1 VRQAGSVDALVAALR
16 EGRVFARHGGL
27 YCNGSPWRS
36 ADLIPCTWWVA
47 SVARDIRPEAGQAVF
62 VMDLIGVSIPVTAI
76 AIEVEPAGL
85 FAAFRTHLRL
95 GEDGVWRDA
104 GRDAAVT
111 ETAEREAVPETP
123 SPETLPEAAVP
134 EALPE
139 VAPAKAGHRKGGEVD
154 WKSLRWFPHA
164 NELALAIVAENA
176 ALSHGGVALEII
188 VRWKLE
194 LKHPDPRRLETFVAD
209 RRRAAELSPCK
220 RKQPSR

>member
-1 VRQAGSVDALVAALR
+1 LQWLAVAFGGSHPLYL
-16 EGRVFARHGGL
+16 GG
-27 YCNGSPWRS
+27 
-36 ADLIPCTWWVA
+36 A

-62 VMDLIGVSIPVTAI
+62 VLDLIGVSIPVTAI

-95 GEDGVWRDA
+95 GDDGVWSDA
-104 GRDAAVT
+104 GKDAPVT
-111 ETAEREAVPETP
+111 ETAAREAVPEAP
-123 SPETLPEAAVP
+123 SPETVPEAAVP

-139 VAPAKAGHRKGGEVD
+139 VVPEALPAKAGHRKGGEVD
-154 WKSLRWFPHA
+154 WKRLPWFPHA
-164 NELALAIVAENA
+164 NQLALAIVAENA

-194 LKHPDPRRLETFVAD
+194 LKHPGPRRLETFVAD
-209 RRRAAELSPCK
+209 RRRAGELSPCK